1 MEFAVTV
8 SSRSR
13 QSAIGGAIAATRP
26 YAFVLLATALSLIA
40 GIAETSAAEPVFP
53 TGSRLGLVPPPAM
66 VASRAFQGFQDPGT
80 NATILLT
87 TLPAAAYEQFDK
99 SMIPDAMKKQGITVE
114 HRTPIELTDGKGFV
128 LSGRET
134 TDKQHFRKWMLIAS
148 IGDVTALVHFQVP
161 EQDTT
166 YSEQTVRAIFATLAV
181 RERVPDAEQL
191 SLVPF
196 RIGELAGFRIEEVV
210 PGRGIVLVDL
220 PPDESPSDPNATAK
234 ARLFIAAMPGGPGEP
249 GERDNFARVAFSQI
263 SGIKEV
269 QLQDGGPLR
278 IGGQPGYQIL
288 AKAKDAGTGTDVMV
302 VQWLRFGSGGF
313 LRMIGVARADTWTE
327 MFGRLRSVRDS
338 IN

>member
-8 SSRSR
+8 ISRSR
-13 QSAIGGAIAATRP
+13 QSAIAGAIAATRV

-87 TLPAAAYEQFDK
+87 TLPATAYEQFDK

-114 HRTPIELTDGKGFV
+114 RRTPIELTDGKGFV

-181 RERVPDAEQL
+181 RERVPDVEQL

-196 RIGELAGFRIEEVV
+196 KIGELAGFRIEEVV

-338 IN
+338 VN

>member
-1 MEFAVTV
+1 MEFVPTV
-8 SSRSR
+8 IFRLP
-13 QSAIGGAIAATRP
+13 QTATAGAITTARAWIFAGLTAAFSMVVGVTQ
-26 YAFVLLATALSLIA
+26 TI
-40 GIAETSAAEPVFP
+40 AAEPVFP

-87 TLPAAAYEQFDK
+87 TLPATAYEQFDK

-114 HRTPIELTDGKGFV
+114 RRTPIELTDGKGFV

-181 RERVPDAEQL
+181 REHVPDAEQL

-196 RIGELAGFRIEEVV
+196 KLGELAGFRIEEVV
-210 PGRGIVLVDL
+210 
-220 PPDESPSDPNATAK
+220 
-234 ARLFIAAMPGGPGEP
+234 
-249 GERDNFARVAFSQI
+249 
-263 SGIKEV
+263 
-269 QLQDGGPLR
+269 
-278 IGGQPGYQIL
+278 
-288 AKAKDAGTGTDVMV
+288 
-302 VQWLRFGSGGF
+302 
-313 LRMIGVARADTWTE
+313 
-327 MFGRLRSVRDS
+327 
-338 IN
+338 

>member
-1 MEFAVTV
+1 MKFAVTV
-8 SSRSR
+8 IFRLR
-13 QSAIGGAIAATRP
+13 QSATAGA
-26 YAFVLLATALSLIA
+26 VATARACIFVVLAAALSMVA
-40 GIAETSAAEPVFP
+40 GIAETSAAEATFP
-53 TGSRLGLVPPPAM
+53 TGSRLGLVPPAAM
-66 VASRAFQGFQDPGT
+66 VESHAFKGFQDPST

-99 SMIPDAMKKQGITVE
+99 SMVPDAMKKQGITVE
-114 HRTPIELTDGKGFV
+114 RRAPIELAGGKGFV

-134 TDKQHFRKWMLIAS
+134 ADKQHFRKWMLIAS
-148 IGDVTALVHFQVP
+148 VGDVTALVHFQVP

-166 YSEQTVRAIFATLAV
+166 YSEQAVRAIFATLAL

-191 SLVPF
+191 SLIPF
-196 RIGELAGFRIEEVV
+196 KLGELAGFRIEEVV

-220 PPDESPSDPNATAK
+220 PSDQGASDSSATAK
-234 ARLFIAAMPGGPGEP
+234 ARLFIAAMPGGPNEP
-249 GERDNFARVAFSQI
+249 GERDNFARVVFSQI
-263 SGIKEV
+263 SGVRDV

-278 IGGQPGYQIL
+278 IGSQPGYQIL

-313 LRMIGVARADTWTE
+313 LRMIGVARADAWSE

-338 IN
+338 VN